1 MKLLKITRR
10 AAIVIPNIIGA
21 FNIERKLIPEAR
33 MAFISLSSDNRPNV
47 IRVDNNTAIGTD
59 KAIIQARFKNRYSKI
74 VRISNPLPRNR
85 SIARSRKFIKRRK
98 VIINNE
104 KKKGIIISRIK
115 YLEIRSI
122 FKITNNVIIFM
133 NQIENCLGL
142 NFFKTVKNYFKF
154 RRFKSTYVE
163 LKLYGGCSSAG

>member
-1 MKLLKITRR
+1 MKTIRSVAT
-10 AAIVIPNIIGA
+10 VIPNIIGA
-21 FNIERKLIPEAR
+21 FNIERKLMPEAR

-59 KAIIQARFKNRYSKI
+59 RAIIHARFKKRYSKI
-74 VRISNPLPRNR
+74 VKISNPLPRNL
-85 SIARSRKFIKRRK
+85 SIARNRKFIKRRK

-104 KKKGIIISRIK
+104 KKKGMIISRMK
-115 YLEIRSI
+115 YLERRNIL
-122 FKITNNVIIFM
+122 KITINVILYI

-142 NFFKTVKNYFKF
+142 NFFKTLKKYFNF

-163 LKLYGGCSSAG
+163 LKLYGGCSSVG